1 MSHETHSHKN
11 GHSIDRRMFTKGA
24 GSALALLAA
33 PHVARAQALRKVR
46 FITPFNFSLSYASVF
61 YAQVGG
67 FFAKEGLDV
76 EVINGKGAATAAQL
90 VIAGQAEI
98 ARTGGANYI
107 TSRVDSN
114 APLVSV
120 ATIAQISPFYM
131 VSSPAAP
138 LKDAKDLAG
147 KTIGVATLGGSMEG
161 TLNLL
166 LRGDGVDGSKVERVR
181 VADVAA
187 SYGLIEAKRIAGFMA
202 SVSSVVKIRA
212 AIPQVQTFPIDDG
225 IPGQVYVATPQKLAA
240 DPDLYVRFL
249 RAEYKAIAAILDAG
263 DLEPIVRAIG
273 KSYEIPGIDDM
284 ATSMADLKQNAAT
297 WTAKGRQNVL
307 RNVPEQWADAAK
319 VMAETGMIKSPA
331 VATTLY
337 DNSARDKAVG

>member
-1 MSHETHSHKN
+1 MPHEIS
-11 GHSIDRRMFTKGA
+11 SPMDRRAFATGA
-24 GSALALLAA
+24 GSAVALLAA
-33 PHVARAQALRKVR
+33 PRNARGQSLRKVR
-46 FITPFNFSLSYASVF
+46 FVTPFNFSLSYSSVF
-61 YAQVGG
+61 YAQAGG

-107 TSRVDSN
+107 TVRVGAN
-114 APLVSV
+114 APLVSI

-131 VSSPAAP
+131 VSSPDAP

-147 KTIGVATLGGSMEG
+147 TTIGVASLGGSMEG

-166 LRGDGVDGSKVERVR
+166 LRGGGVDGAKVERVR

-187 SYGLIEAKRIAGFMA
+187 SYGLIEAKRISGFMA

-212 AIPQVQTFPIDDG
+212 AIPQAETFPIDDG
-225 IPGQVYVATPQKLAA
+225 IPGQVYVATPQALAA
-240 DPDLYVRFL
+240 EPDLYVRFL
-249 RAEYKAIAAILDAG
+249 RAEYKAIAAILDAK
-263 DLEPIVRAIG
+263 DLEPIVRTIG
-273 KSYEIPGIDDM
+273 KNYEIPGIADM
-284 ATSMADLKQNAAT
+284 PTSIADLQQNAAT

-307 RNVPEQWADAAK
+307 RNVPGQWADAVK
-319 VMAETGMIKSPA
+319 IMADTDLIKSHPA
-331 VATTLY
+331 AATLY
-337 DNSARDKAVG
+337 DNSARDKAAG